1 MNINNKNFHAI
12 WVSFK
17 LWEIN
22 FKLITELQNKPKCS
36 KILDKELPHLD
47 SQDLKM
53 LHVSV

>member
-1 MNINNKNFHAI
+1 MNINNKNFDAI